1 MAALPAAAR
10 EAEDLGLRTVDPRR
24 SADLSI
30 HRGPGVHERG
40 HDGEGPISEGLLGAI
55 RHSACHM
62 WGFGMEETAL
72 PHCGRSCWGRPVVP
86 DWQFIVGRLTSLDL
100 ESI

>member
-40 HDGEGPISEGLLGAI
+40 HDGEGPISEGLLGKLRCRTVDVLAG
-55 RHSACHM
+55 A
-62 WGFGMEETAL
+62 AL
-72 PHCGRSCWGRPVVP
+72 WFLIGNS
-86 DWQFIVGRLTSLDL
+86 
-100 ESI
+100 